1 MKEVIG
7 VTFDGKSKIYY
18 FSPNQRKIKK
28 NINVIVETER
38 GLQFG
43 QVVLENFEVSED
55 KLTSPL
61 KNIVRIASRDD
72 YRKHRRNMKDANYAL
87 KKCRYLVDELEMK
100 MKVLDASFTFDR
112 SQLAFRFLADT
123 RIDFRELAKRI
134 ASIYHTRI
142 ELRQV
147 GVRDKAK
154 EIGGIGSCGHELC
167 CTRFLK
173 EFDSVTINM
182 AKDQGIALNPNKIN
196 GLCGRLLCCLKYEDE
211 CYKECKKLLPTIGST
226 YKTSQGEGK
235 VVSVDVLTNMVTVEV
250 PEVGWIK
257 EKVES
262 YGSRS

>member
-7 VTFDGKSKIYY
+7 VTFDEKSKIYY

-112 SQLAFRFLADT
+112 SQLAFHFLADT
-123 RIDFRELAKRI
+123 RIDFRELAKRL

-182 AKDQGIALNPNKIN
+182 AKDQGIALNPTKIN

-226 YKTSQGEGK
+226 YNLSILPSLIIL
-235 VVSVDVLTNMVTVEV
+235 VISLEV
-250 PEVGWIK
+250 KP
-257 EKVES
+257 
-262 YGSRS
+262 

>member
-43 QVVLENFEVSED
+43 QVVLENFEIPEES
-55 KLTSPL
+55 LTVPL
-61 KNIVRIASRDD
+61 KNIVRIATRDD
-72 YRKHRRNMKDANYAL
+72 LKKHRRNTKDAEYAL
-87 KKCRYLVDELEMK
+87 KKCRMFVEEMDMK

-112 SQLAFRFLADT
+112 SQLAIRFLSDT
-123 RIDFRELAKRI
+123 RIDFRELVKRL
-134 ASIYHTRI
+134 AAIYRTRI

-182 AKDQGIALNPNKIN
+182 AKDQGIALNPTKIN

-211 CYKECKKLLPTIGST
+211 CYKECRKKLPKVGEQYQT
-226 YKTSQGEGK
+226 KQGLGK
-235 VVSVDVLTNMVTVEV
+235 VVSVDVLSHLVSVDI
-250 PEVGWIK
+250 PKVGLVQ
-257 EKVES
+257 EKVDID
-262 YGSRS
+262 GSCS

>member
-72 YRKHRRNMKDANYAL
+72 YRKHRRNMKDAIYAL

-123 RIDFRELAKRI
+123 RIDFRELAKRL

-173 EFDSVTINM
+173 GFDSVTINM
-182 AKDQGIALNPNKIN
+182 AKDQGIALNPTKIN

-226 YKTSQGEGK
+226 YKT
-235 VVSVDVLTNMVTVEV
+235 
-250 PEVGWIK
+250 
-257 EKVES
+257 
-262 YGSRS
+262 